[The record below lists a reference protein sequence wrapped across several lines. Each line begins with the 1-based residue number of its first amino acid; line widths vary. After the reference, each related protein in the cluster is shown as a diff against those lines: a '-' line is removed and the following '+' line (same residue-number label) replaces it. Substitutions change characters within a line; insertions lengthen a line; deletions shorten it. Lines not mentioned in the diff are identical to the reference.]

1 MQPETIGRYK
11 IKSELGRG
19 GMAIVYLGYDPLFDR
34 EVAIKILLPELV
46 SVSDSQFLIRFE
58 REARI
63 IASLEHPAIVP
74 VYDIGKENGQHYFV
88 MRYMRGGTLADKI
101 KENVFTLEKAVKILE
116 QIAPGID
123 EAHAKGIIHRD
134 IKPNNILFD
143 NRGNPTISDFG
154 IAKLMKTRTT
164 NTTVGAIGTPS
175 YMSPEQAREEKI
187 DIRTDIYA
195 LGIVFYEILTGKRP
209 HTFIGG
215 TVTPIHTYEP
225 DLPKWVDTVISIAI
239 SEDRNDRFSS
249 AAEMVS
255 LIKEFQVGKKENVPP
270 KNKLKYTIPTII
282 SLIVIFAVVGLFL
295 LKTVPQNTT
304 RTETIAPDLI
314 LTSTQP
320 QLATAITHAVPG
332 IAVTVTSQP
341 VETDTLIPSIPV
353 IGGSDKIAFLNN
365 NNIWIMNVD
374 GSGLQSITND
384 RDEKLNIEW
393 LPDGKTILYIT
404 GKTVKTVNIET
415 QKVDVITSFSAS
427 DYFES
432 FHVSPDGKQVA
443 ISLARQLHVVPF
455 DLGTFKTITQKD
467 DLLAMNG
474 CIFYN
479 FAEVEDAIWSNDG
492 QKLTIKFAALVNQ
505 RMADTLRIIDI
516 HLCRSSKPLRID
528 EFPALRFDF
537 SDTIVNFDWDGKD
550 LFYINNN
557 KRNHG
562 FGHLGIYNTRIFS
575 FQEVA
580 PIENICCYRDATFS
594 PDGTHTIFAFQDIRL
609 GSEGQIVLYYVPNED
624 MTKIGTLD
632 PIPLPF
638 GFFTEHDDAP
648 MPIFRP
654 VKN

>member
-74 VYDIGKENGQHYFV
+74 VYDIGKENGHHYFV
-88 MRYMRGGTLADKI
+88 MRYMRGGSLADKI
-101 KENVFTLEKAVKILE
+101 KENVFTLEQAVKILE

-123 EAHAKGIIHRD
+123 EAHTKGIIHRD

-143 NRGNPTISDFG
+143 NKGNPTISDFG

-195 LGIVFYEILTGKRP
+195 LGIVFYEMLTAKRP
-209 HTFIGG
+209 YTFMGG
-215 TVTPIHTYEP
+215 TVTPIHVYKP
-225 DLPKWVDTVISIAI
+225 DLPKWVDTVISIAM

-249 AAEMVS
+249 AAEMAGM
-255 LIKEFQVGKKENVPP
+255 LKEFQGGKKEETSR
-270 KNKLKYTIPTII
+270 KNKPAYLVPAII
-282 SLIVIFAVVGLFL
+282 SLIVALAATGLFL
-295 LKTVPQNTT
+295 LNPFPQNAIG
-304 RTETIAPDLI
+304 TETMIPTTAL
-314 LTSTQP
+314 LSTSPPPSPT
-320 QLATAITHAVPG
+320 TMAITPQTE
-332 IAVTVTSQP
+332 IAVTSLP
-341 VETDTLIPSIPV
+341 TDTPVPIPSIPV
-353 IGGSDKIAFLNN
+353 LGGADKIAFLNN
-365 NNIWIMNVD
+365 HNIWIMNVD
-374 GSGLQSITND
+374 GSGLQSITSD
-384 RDEKLNIEW
+384 KDEKFNLEW

-404 GKTVKTVNIET
+404 GKTVKTVDIET
-415 QKVDVITSFSAS
+415 QKVEVITSFSAS

-455 DLGTFKTITQKD
+455 DLGKFKTITQKD

-479 FAEVEDAIWSNDG
+479 FAEVEDAIWSRDG
-492 QKLTIKFAALVNQ
+492 QKLTIKFATLVNQ

-516 HLCRSSKPLRID
+516 HLCQSSKPLRID

-537 SDTIVNFDWDGKD
+537 SDTIVNFDWDGEE
-550 LFYINNN
+550 LFYMNTN

-562 FGHLGIYNTRIFS
+562 FGHLGIYNTRVYS
-575 FQEVA
+575 FQTIA

-624 MTKIGTLD
+624 MTKIGTLL
-632 PIPLPF
+632 PMPLPF
-638 GFFTEHDDAP
+638 GFFTEHDEAP
-648 MPIFRP
+648 MPVFRP
-654 VKN
+654 ANN